1 MRNYLAAECYKVFH
15 RKYFYLTLLVVLA
28 LEGVLL
34 WGYSLTLNWGNPNVD
49 FNFAAGILATL
60 LVVGLYA
67 PVLTGDMVFSEQYK
81 NGTLKN
87 EVCYGAPRLR
97 VYLGKLLTAGLVS
110 VLAAVAMLGAYI
122 GGSALLFPANDQG
135 WSLIACLL
143 AGAPALWLAALGV
156 TMAVYFL
163 VRSTNVAA
171 FLTVG
176 ILGVLPP
183 ILQGLGILIHPV
195 FEVVRQFTPAVV
207 LDNLSAMAA
216 AGRWDYVAQC
226 WIVGLAWLI
235 GATLIGLLSFRK
247 MEIK

>member
-1 MRNYLAAECYKVFH
+1 MDDFRLGNDRSGGNGSFRSRNGNHRFDARTTCRCAHRRDVSFH
-15 RKYFYLTLLVVLA
+15 RTDRRLLDDEVLSGRNRSDA
-28 LEGVLL
+28 IAIAHLRLGIGDGDGDVSGHAVGEGV
-34 WGYSLTLNWGNPNVD
+34 
-49 FNFAAGILATL
+49 
-60 LVVGLYA
+60 
-67 PVLTGDMVFSEQYK
+67 
-81 NGTLKN
+81 
-87 EVCYGAPRLR
+87 
-97 VYLGKLLTAGLVS
+97 
-110 VLAAVAMLGAYI
+110 
-122 GGSALLFPANDQG
+122 GGSALLFPANDRG

-143 AGAPALWLAALGV
+143 AGAPPLWLAALGV

-226 WIVGLAWLI
+226 WIVGLAWLV

>member
-34 WGYSLTLNWGNPNVD
+34 WGYHLTLNWGNPNVD
-49 FNFAAGILATL
+49 FNFAAGILASL
-60 LVVGLYA
+60 LAVGLYA

-97 VYLGKLLTAGLVS
+97 VYLGKLVAAGLVS
-110 VLAAVAMLGAYI
+110 VLAAAVMLGVYI
-122 GGSALLFPANDQG
+122 LGSALLFPANDRG

-183 ILQGLGILIHPV
+183 ILQGLGFLIHPA
-195 FEVVRQFTPAVV
+195 FEILRQFMPGHV
-207 LDNLSAMAA
+207 LEKLSVMAA
-216 AGRWDYVAQC
+216 GGQWDYVGLC
-226 WIVGLAWLI
+226 WAVGLAWLV
-235 GATLIGLLSFRK
+235 GSTLIGLLSFRK
-247 MEIK
+247 TEIR